1 MIFSIK
7 FCIAPQPR
15 HKILTMIHTFFLY
28 RRGLFRSIKG
38 HLIFSKDQKK
48 KFSSFFKHC
57 QLAWIVNQQQTP
69 SIDEEKLKIF
79 CSRTN
84 VWDHFGLE
92 RDVFSM
98 VPEDKQIH
106 LIRKFYFDHLPKS
119 NNGVRLNLILRYCIQ
134 IFKLFSSINQ
144 PLFVR
149 FSLLFSSFIT
159 DLIGKNTFFW

>member
-1 MIFSIK
+1 MLMIFLIK

-28 RRGLFRSIKG
+28 CRGLFRSIKG

-48 KFSSFFKHC
+48 S
-57 QLAWIVNQQQTP
+57 LALFLNMANLLGIVNQQQTP

-144 PLFVR
+144 RLFVQ
-149 FSLLFSSFIT
+149 FSLLFSVLLQI
-159 DLIGKNTFFW
+159 

>member
-1 MIFSIK
+1 MLMIFSIK

-48 KFSSFFKHC
+48 S
-57 QLAWIVNQQQTP
+57 LALFLNMANLLGIVNQQQTP

-144 PLFVR
+144 RLFVQ
-149 FSLLFSSFIT
+149 FSLLFSVLLQI
-159 DLIGKNTFFW
+159 

>member
-1 MIFSIK
+1 MIFLIK

-48 KFSSFFKHC
+48 KKSWTLF
-57 QLAWIVNQQQTP
+57 LNMANLLGIVNQQQTP
-69 SIDEEKLKIF
+69 SIGEEKLKIF

-119 NNGVRLNLILRYCIQ
+119 NNGARLNLILRYCIQ

-144 PLFVR
+144 RLFVQ
-149 FSLLFSSFIT
+149 FSLLFSVLLQI
-159 DLIGKNTFFW
+159 

>member
-1 MIFSIK
+1 
-7 FCIAPQPR
+7 
-15 HKILTMIHTFFLY
+15 MIHTFFLY

-48 KFSSFFKHC
+48 S
-57 QLAWIVNQQQTP
+57 LALFLNMANLLGIVNQQQTP

-92 RDVFSM
+92 RDVFSIL
-98 VPEDKQIH
+98 PEDKQMQ

-119 NNGVRLNLILRYCIQ
+119 NNGALN
-134 IFKLFSSINQ
+134 
-144 PLFVR
+144 
-149 FSLLFSSFIT
+149 T
-159 DLIGKNTFFW
+159 DLSIGRAIRNSAQLSMK